1 MTTSTH
7 LPLRRAHVVPVPGIQ
22 LSHRRDVVRWAL
34 SHGLPLH
41 RDALAAIIDDHAS
54 QYDGGSLQPDGPP
67 VALCWTLD
75 DAAAA
80 LDVADTW
87 CEHVGARPPAQV
99 ARTLLTYLRY
109 LGANHL
115 FAPGSDRPRAL
126 RDVALSALTVGEQQR
141 RHPSAVARVRSL
153 PGRHERGTH

>member
-7 LPLRRAHVVPVPGIQ
+7 APLRRAHAVPVPRAQ
-22 LSHRRDVVRWAL
+22 LTHRRDVVRWAL
-34 SHGLPLH
+34 SHGLPLN
-41 RDALAAIIDDHAS
+41 RDALAAIVDDHAGN
-54 QYDGGSLQPDGPP
+54 YGGGSFHPAGPP

-80 LDVADTW
+80 LDVSDTW
-87 CEHVGARPPAQV
+87 CESVGARVPADV

-109 LGANHL
+109 LGAHQL

-126 RDVALSALTVGEQQR
+126 RDVADSVLTAGEQHPS
-141 RHPSAVARVRSL
+141 RHPAAVARVWSL
-153 PGRHERGTH
+153 RDRH